1 MSEENVEIVW
11 GVWGVIDGRRVDVTE
26 PDVPEGFVER
36 LDPEVEFEE
45 DPSFPEAGVYR
56 GRSEVLRYFK
66 NFTAQFEQFVFEVE
80 DVMVVGGDGVLFCF
94 RQTGRGKGSGA
105 EFDFQSAWLFTVR
118 DDRVVR
124 IRSYLDRKE
133 ALEAAEPGE

>member
-11 GVWGVIDGRRVDVTE
+11 EVIDGRRVDVTE
-26 PDVPEGFVER
+26 PDVSEAFVER

-66 NFTAQFEQFVFEVE
+66 NFTAEFEQFVFEVE
-80 DVMVVGGDGVLFCF
+80 DMKVVGEDGVLACL

-118 DDRVVR
+118 DGGVAR
-124 IRSYLDRKE
+124 IRSYLDQAE
-133 ALEAAEPGE
+133 ALEAAGLSE

>member
-1 MSEENVEIVW
+1 MSQENVEVVW
-11 GVWGVIDGRRVDVTE
+11 RVIDGPKVEVTE
-26 PDVPEGFVER
+26 PGIPEALVER

-66 NFTAQFEQFVFEVE
+66 NFIAEFEQFVFEVE
-80 DVMVVGGDGVLFCF
+80 DVKIAGEDGVLLCL
-94 RQTGRGKGSGA
+94 RETGRGKGSGA

-124 IRSYLDRKE
+124 IRPYLDRAE
-133 ALEAAEPGE
+133 ALEAAGLRE

>member
-1 MSEENVEIVW
+1 MSEENVEV
-11 GVWGVIDGRRVDVTE
+11 VWGVIDGRRFDVTE
-26 PDVPEGFVER
+26 PDVPEAFVER

-66 NFTAQFEQFVFEVE
+66 NFTAEFEQFVFEVE
-80 DVMVVGGDGVLFCF
+80 DVKVAGEDGVLLCLH
-94 RQTGRGKGSGA
+94 QTGRGKGSGA

-118 DDRVVR
+118 DGRVVR
-124 IRSYLDRKE
+124 IR
-133 ALEAAEPGE
+133 A

>member
-1 MSEENVEIVW
+1 MSEENVEI
-11 GVWGVIDGRRVDVTE
+11 VWGVIDGRRVDVTQ
-26 PDVPEGFVER
+26 PDVPEAFVER

-66 NFTAQFEQFVFEVE
+66 NFTAEFEQFVFEVE
-80 DVMVVGGDGVLFCF
+80 DMKVVGGDGVLVCL

-118 DDRVVR
+118 DGGVVR
-124 IRSYLDRKE
+124 IRAYLDQAE
-133 ALEAAEPGE
+133 ALEAAGLRE

>member
-1 MSEENVEIVW
+1 MSEENVEV
-11 GVWGVIDGRRVDVTE
+11 VWGVIDGRRFDVTE
-26 PDVPEGFVER
+26 PDVPEAFVDR

-66 NFTAQFEQFVFEVE
+66 NFIAEFEQFVFEVE
-80 DVMVVGGDGVLFCF
+80 DVKVAGEDGVLLCL
-94 RQTGRGKGSGA
+94 RETGRGKGSGA

-118 DDRVVR
+118 DGRVVR
-124 IRSYLDRKE
+124 IRAYLDQAE
-133 ALEAAEPGE
+133 ALEAAGLR